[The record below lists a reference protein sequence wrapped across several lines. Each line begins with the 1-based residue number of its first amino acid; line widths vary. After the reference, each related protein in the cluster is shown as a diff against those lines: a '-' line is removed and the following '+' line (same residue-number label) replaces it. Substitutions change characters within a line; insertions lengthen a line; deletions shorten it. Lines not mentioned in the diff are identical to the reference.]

1 MGNGGGGGG
10 TRSIT
15 SLSGAVVHSA
25 WGQVRFGNKHAQQPR
40 CQNKLIFMCWK
51 AANT

>member
-1 MGNGGGGGG
+1 MWETVGGGGGG
-10 TRSIT
+10 DSIDHF
-15 SLSGAVVHSA
+15 AKHSA